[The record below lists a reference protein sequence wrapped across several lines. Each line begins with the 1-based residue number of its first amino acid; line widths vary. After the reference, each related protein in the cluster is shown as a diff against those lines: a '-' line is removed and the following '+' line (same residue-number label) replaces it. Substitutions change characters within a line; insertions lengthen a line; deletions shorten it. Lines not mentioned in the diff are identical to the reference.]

1 MNFIKIKF
9 KIIKFIILKIF
20 CNVFTCLREFLFTA
34 QKRLRNEL
42 YKKREIQK
50 VMNYGK
56 EKNDMRRERKMSRKV
71 LPKRL

>member
-1 MNFIKIKF
+1 M
-9 KIIKFIILKIF
+9 
-20 CNVFTCLREFLFTA
+20 FTA

-56 EKNDMRRERKMSRKV
+56 EKNDMRRVSKMSRKV
-71 LPKRL
+71 LEK